1 MEFIDLKAQYKKLD
15 SKINNNIKKVLN
27 DSHFIM
33 GEEVK
38 ILEKELAGS
47 LVRLLDWQNRLMEF
61 GPVFQNS
68 FRSFPTLFP
77 HYKGTIRF
85 PNLFRILRIN

>member
-38 ILEKELAGS
+38 ILEKECMITFRPFHFLT
-47 LVRLLDWQNRLMEF
+47 LIN
-61 GPVFQNS
+61 FQQQV
-68 FRSFPTLFP
+68 L
-77 HYKGTIRF
+77 
-85 PNLFRILRIN
+85 

>member
-38 ILEKELAGS
+38 ILEKEKKNQGYNMLKMFCWKF
-47 LVRLLDWQNRLMEF
+47 LELE
-61 GPVFQNS
+61 
-68 FRSFPTLFP
+68 
-77 HYKGTIRF
+77 
-85 PNLFRILRIN
+85 